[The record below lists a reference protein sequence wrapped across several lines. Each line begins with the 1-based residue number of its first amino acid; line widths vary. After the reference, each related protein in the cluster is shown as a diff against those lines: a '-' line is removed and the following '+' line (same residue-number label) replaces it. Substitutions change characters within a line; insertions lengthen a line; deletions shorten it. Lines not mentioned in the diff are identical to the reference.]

1 MNKDNNTFTVAASSL
16 DYSNLAQ
23 DRSNLAAVYSGLIIG
38 NSQIPLENVSG
49 AIDKFEEETKARKK
63 DIEDL
68 KFFTELSKD
77 AICDSFNYNMKMIK
91 KEVQEIRNQLFICV
105 SIFGSL
111 ILFLLFGFIYC
122 MMF

>member
-1 MNKDNNTFTVAASSL
+1 MNEENNTFTVAASSL
-16 DYSNLAQ
+16 DYSNLTVSS
-23 DRSNLAAVYSGLIIG
+23 DSCVIG
-38 NSQIPLENVSG
+38 NHEIPLEKVNG

-105 SIFGSL
+105 SVFGSL
-111 ILFLLFGFIYC
+111 TLFLLFGFIYR